1 MKFKN
6 KANPQTLCECKAST
20 RPSLETQD
28 HIMEL
33 LLQITTNFIKRMK
46 TQWFDVFKN
55 INKAKKRKP
64 QKKIT
69 IELLITNGKAKRMT
83 SKRTKQMER

>member
-1 MKFKN
+1 
-6 KANPQTLCECKAST
+6 
-20 RPSLETQD
+20 
-28 HIMEL
+28 
-33 LLQITTNFIKRMK
+33 MK